1 MAPAQNEQIE
11 QIEQIE
17 QKAIFITGGAGGMG
31 LATGQLFAE
40 HGWFVGLFD
49 IDEATLA
56 QSAVAF
62 DPDNSMYRRLDVTD
76 ESDFTGA
83 MDAFAAATGGRL
95 DVMFNNAGIAPGAWF
110 DEMPMTTIRQ
120 IIDINVFGVI
130 IGTRLA
136 LPLLRSTAGSINVST
151 SSSVATYGHALRAV
165 YAASKYAVKG
175 LTEALSLEF
184 ERFGVRAA
192 DVLPGCIDTPMLRN
206 ALAAGAGRP
215 FEESMFD
222 GMQQEGA
229 YRLMPV
235 SAIADAVWNAY
246 HDQHTIH
253 WYVPEEVGEI
263 DRMDIDAARALTKDF
278 LFNR

>member
-1 MAPAQNEQIE
+1 MTAKAQTG
-11 QIEQIE
+11 
-17 QKAIFITGGAGGMG
+17 QKTIFITGGAGGMG

-49 IDEATLA
+49 IDEATLQ
-56 QSAVAF
+56 QSAASF
-62 DPDNSMYRRLDVTD
+62 DPNSSMCRRLDVTD
-76 ESDFTGA
+76 EDDFSAA
-83 MDAFAAATGGRL
+83 MDAFSAATGGRL

-110 DEMPMTTIRQ
+110 DEMSMDTIRQ

-136 LPLLRSTAGSINVST
+136 LPLLKNTALKNTGGSINVST

-215 FEESMFD
+215 FDESMFD
-222 GMQQEGA
+222 GMQQQGA

-246 HDQHTIH
+246 HDEHAIH
-253 WYVPEEVGEI
+253 WYVPEEVGDI
-263 DRMDIDAARALTKDF
+263 DRMDIDDARALTKEF